1 MKVEMD
7 TSCLELELAT
17 SSGAGLLQGETVQ
30 ALHICH
36 VAELCSYQ
44 CFTCSHKFE
53 HAGRRG
59 LAHGVGGPA
68 LRLAQLR
75 PGVGEPEDGGG

>member
-1 MKVEMD
+1 M
-7 TSCLELELAT
+7 LP
-17 SSGAGLLQGETVQ
+17 
-30 ALHICH
+30 H
-36 VAELCSYQ
+36 VAELYFYQ

-68 LRLAQLR
+68 LRLAQLC
-75 PGVGEPEDGGG
+75 PGVGEPEDGGW